1 MNILSLENVS
11 KNYGFRPLFE
21 SVTLGLE
28 DRDKIGIIGA
38 NGSGK
43 TTLLKIIAGVEEPD
57 TGRVTRAKGKS
68 LAYLSQNPPYDE
80 NLTVLETI
88 FASSSGIMQTIR
100 DYEDVCH
107 EVAAGRHDA
116 ATLQRMSDLQ
126 HELEEGGGWEI
137 ETNARSVLT
146 KLDITDTHA
155 KMGALS
161 GGQRKRVA
169 LAHELIFKPDIL
181 ILDEPT
187 NHLDADTIEWLE
199 DYLRR
204 YTGVLLLV
212 THDRYFLD
220 RVTDRIFEIDRGA
233 VQNFNGNYAYYL
245 EKKAEQETLREV
257 EGHKREQLIKKEL
270 AWLRRGAKAR
280 TRKSKHRIEAA
291 HALMAQPKEQA
302 KGEVDIATGSKRLG
316 SKVIELNG
324 VSKSYGDN
332 TLIEDF
338 TYLVKRDDRIGII
351 GANGSG
357 KTTLL
362 DMITGRVAPD
372 KGEIEIGQTVHI
384 GYYDQ
389 ESRALNDEQRV
400 IDYIRDIAEYVTTNE
415 GVQITAGKM
424 LERFLFTP
432 AQQYAVIG
440 NLSGGERR
448 RLYLLRILMG
458 SPNVLLLDEPTN
470 DLDIPTLIALEQYL
484 DDFPGALIVVSHDRY
499 FLDRTIDKVF
509 RFTQGGNVREYA
521 GDYTAY
527 LEAELASPSRTTPSD
542 QSGGHPSSNQEA
554 SRAPNSPPVSGASA
568 DGVVSSDSPP
578 VLGGVAATS
587 ADGVVSSE
595 SPPVLGGVAAASA
608 DGVVPVA
615 GTRAPNPKAKKLTFK
630 ENRELEA
637 LESRIAETESRL
649 PEIENELAASAT
661 DAARVHELFL
671 EQQRLNSQLEIDL
684 TRWTELAERVDG

>member
-1 MNILSLENVS
+1 MNIVSLENVS

-21 SVTLGLE
+21 NVTLGLE
-28 DRDKIGIIGA
+28 DRDKVGIIGA

-43 TTLLKIIAGVEEPD
+43 TTFLRILAGLEEPD
-57 TGRVTRAKGKS
+57 TGRVVRAKGQT
-68 LAYLSQNPPYDE
+68 LAYLSQNPAYDE

-88 FASSSGIMQTIR
+88 FASSSGVMRTIR
-100 DYEDVCH
+100 DYEAACH
-107 EVAAGRHDA
+107 DLAAGATDA
-116 ATLQRMSDLQ
+116 NLLHRMSELQ
-126 HELEEGGGWEI
+126 HDLEINGGWEI
-137 ETNARSVLT
+137 ETNARAVLT
-146 KLDITDTHA
+146 KLEITDTSA
-155 KMGALS
+155 KMGTLS

-233 VQNFNGNYAYYL
+233 VQNFSGNYAYYL

-257 EGHKREQLIKKEL
+257 EGHKRDQLIKKEL

-280 TRKSKHRIEAA
+280 TRKSKHRVEAA
-291 HALMAQPKEQA
+291 HALVNAPKEQA
-302 KGEVDIATGSKRLG
+302 KGEVDIAIGSKRLG
-316 SKVIELNG
+316 SKVIEIND
-324 VSKSYGDN
+324 VSKSYGET
-332 TLIEDF
+332 TLIDDF
-338 TYLVKRDDRIGII
+338 TYLLKRDDRIGII

-372 KGEIEIGQTVHI
+372 SGEIEIGQTVHI

-400 IDYIRDIAEYVTTNE
+400 IDYIRDVAEYVTTNE
-415 GVQITAGKM
+415 GVEITAGKM

-432 AQQYAVIG
+432 AAQYAVVG

-470 DLDIPTLIALEQYL
+470 DLDIPTLIALEEYL
-484 DDFPGALIVVSHDRY
+484 DDFAGALIVVSHDRY
-499 FLDRTIDKVF
+499 FLDRTIDNVF
-509 RFTQGGNVREYA
+509 RFTDGGNVREYA
-521 GDYTAY
+521 GDYTTY
-527 LEAELASPSRTTPSD
+527 LEAHEREEVMRDATVAKALAGTESGSD
-542 QSGGHPSSNQEA
+542 RGNS
-554 SRAPNSPPVSGASA
+554 SPPGLRRGADASSVGSSA
-568 DGVVSSDSPP
+568 DALLPQ
-578 VLGGVAATS
+578 
-587 ADGVVSSE
+587 
-595 SPPVLGGVAAASA
+595 
-608 DGVVPVA
+608 
-615 GTRAPNPKAKKLTFK
+615 PK
-630 ENRELEA
+630 
-637 LESRIAETESRL
+637 
-649 PEIENELAASAT
+649 
-661 DAARVHELFL
+661 
-671 EQQRLNSQLEIDL
+671 
-684 TRWTELAERVDG
+684 